1 MRTLTTWCRILLLT
15 SILLTWVPV
24 STAQSRAK
32 QMPEIT
38 LKNPEGKT
46 ISLSKLRGK
55 VVLVDFWA
63 SWCGPCRAENPN
75 ITECYAKYKDKKS
88 QRGNGFDVF
97 SISLDIKKERWTN
110 AIKADKM
117 TWAWQGSDLRGW
129 ESPIAK
135 QLGISQIPSN
145 FLIDKD
151 GHIMATNLRGDRLNA
166 FLAGIFGE

>member
-1 MRTLTTWCRILLLT
+1 
-15 SILLTWVPV
+15 
-24 STAQSRAK
+24 
-32 QMPEIT
+32 MPEIT

-75 ITECYAKYKDKKS
+75 ITKCYAKYKDKKS

-110 AIKADKM
+110 AI
-117 TWAWQGSDLRGW
+117 
-129 ESPIAK
+129 
-135 QLGISQIPSN
+135 
-145 FLIDKD
+145 
-151 GHIMATNLRGDRLNA
+151 
-166 FLAGIFGE
+166 